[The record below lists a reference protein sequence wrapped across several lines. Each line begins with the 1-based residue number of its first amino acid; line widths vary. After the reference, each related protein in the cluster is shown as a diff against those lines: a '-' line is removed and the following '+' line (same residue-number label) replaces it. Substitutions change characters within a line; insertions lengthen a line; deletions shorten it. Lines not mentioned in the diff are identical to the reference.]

1 LSSKKSNKNDKNHKN
16 PVSMIVI
23 RGFLGLKLCVLSVS
37 APPREALLRIN
48 SMNENVGIRG
58 ENGQRTGKK
67 GKIIFLPL

>member
-1 LSSKKSNKNDKNHKN
+1 
-16 PVSMIVI
+16 MIVI